1 MPGVEDVHIVSQEE
15 VEKLIEPWLGA
26 RTGEDQI
33 PVPALVDVRLRDPVD
48 GEKLGAIRSQVRSVA
63 PAARVD
69 AQSTWLTPVF
79 AAIDSLQWLA
89 FTLVALLAYIA
100 FTITVTNTGRVPVQ
114 LISRHWVIQDERGHS
129 EEVKGLGVVGQQP
142 LLRPGESFQYTSGC
156 RLRAAS
162 GTMHGSYFFVA
173 EDGHRF
179 DAPIGTFVLDASNAI
194 PGGRTLH

>member
-1 MPGVEDVHIVSQEE
+1 MTAYNVQIDVVPQYVPDQSKPLQE
-15 VEKLIEPWLGA
+15 
-26 RTGEDQI
+26 
-33 PVPALVDVRLRDPVD
+33 
-48 GEKLGAIRSQVRSVA
+48 
-63 PAARVD
+63 
-69 AQSTWLTPVF
+69 VF
-79 AAIDSLQWLA
+79 A
-89 FTLVALLAYIA
+89 FAY
-100 FTITVTNTGRVPVQ
+100 TVTVTNTGRVPVQ
-114 LISRHWVIQDERGHS
+114 LIARHWVIQDELGHS

-179 DAPIGTFVLDASNAI
+179 DAPIGTFVLDASNAL

>member
-1 MPGVEDVHIVSQEE
+1 MSAYTVQIDVLPHYV
-15 VEKLIEPWLGA
+15 A
-26 RTGEDQI
+26 DQSH
-33 PVPALVDVRLRDPVD
+33 PLQD
-48 GEKLGAIRSQVRSVA
+48 
-63 PAARVD
+63 
-69 AQSTWLTPVF
+69 VF
-79 AAIDSLQWLA
+79 A
-89 FTLVALLAYIA
+89 FAY
-100 FTITVTNTGRVPVQ
+100 TVTVTNTGRVPVQ

-156 RLRAAS
+156 RLRSAS